1 MARQV
6 VPLTDPKCRLAKFN
20 PAGGNKLFD
29 GGGLFLELLR
39 SGTKK
44 WRMRY
49 RNPATGKES
58 MLTFGDYP
66 AVPLARARAERAR
79 VDQLLA
85 QGEDPVAQRL
95 EDAQAQK
102 AEADRQFQAVAAEL
116 LKLRRPAWSDGYHAR
131 ISNTLKNDAYPY
143 FGTHAV
149 DAIPG
154 KAVLDAAKR
163 IEARGAPD
171 MADRFISAT
180 SMVFQYAVGTGRA
193 PADPTQGLKRFLD
206 PRAPVKHFPHVDGS
220 SLGKLIT
227 RVKNYHGRPETRIA
241 IQIMMHT
248 FPRTNELRWAAW
260 TEFHTDD
267 ALWRIPAGR
276 MKGTLIAKETGAD
289 HVIPLSRQV
298 LALLGELGQY
308 TGRYRLLFPGLRD
321 PANTPMSA
329 ETINKALKILGFEG
343 EQTGHGFRGL
353 ASTIMNER
361 SGGRAEVIERQLA
374 HKERNMVRR
383 AYNHAEY
390 LDERRQLMQWW
401 SDYLDSCALDAG
413 T

>member
-1 MARQV
+1 
-6 VPLTDPKCRLAKFN
+6 
-20 PAGGNKLFD
+20 
-29 GGGLFLELLR
+29 
-39 SGTKK
+39 

-85 QGEDPVAQRL
+85 QGEDPVAQRQ

-102 AEADRQFQAVAAEL
+102 AAADRQFQAVAAEL

-149 DAIPG
+149 DEIPG
-154 KAVLDAAKR
+154 KMVLDAAKR

-206 PRAPVKHFPHVDGS
+206 PRAPVKHFPHVDEA

-227 RVKNYHGRPETRIA
+227 RVRNYHGRPETRIA
-241 IQIMMHT
+241 MQIMMHT

-298 LALLGELGQY
+298 LALLAELGQY

-361 SGGRAEVIERQLA
+361 SGARAEVIERQLA

-401 SDYLDSCALDAG
+401 SDYLDSCASDAG
-413 T
+413 K

>member
-6 VPLTDPKCRLAKFN
+6 VPLTDPKCRQAKFS

-39 SGTKK
+39 SGAKK
-44 WRMRY
+44 WRVRY
-49 RNPATGKES
+49 RSPITGKES
-58 MLTFGDYP
+58 MLTIGNYP

-79 VDQLLA
+79 IDQLLA
-85 QGEDPVAQRL
+85 QGDDPVAQRQ
-95 EDAQAQK
+95 EEAQARK
-102 AEADRQFQAVAAEL
+102 AEAERQFQVVAQEL
-116 LKLRRPAWSDGYHAR
+116 LELRRPTWSAGYHAR
-131 ISNTLKNDAYPY
+131 ISNTLKSDAYPH
-143 FGTHAV
+143 FGADAV

-154 KAVLDAAKR
+154 KVVLDAAKR

-193 PADPTQGLKRFLD
+193 PADPTQGLKKFLD
-206 PRAPVKHFPHVDGS
+206 PRAPVKHFPHVS
-220 SLGKLIT
+220 EASLGTLIA

-248 FPRTNELRWAAW
+248 FPRTNELRWAAGG
-260 TEFHTDD
+260 EFSRAD
-267 ALWRIPAGR
+267 ALWLIPAGR

-289 HVIPLSRQV
+289 HAIPLSRQV
-298 LALLGELGQY
+298 LALLEELAQY

-361 SGGRAEVIERQLA
+361 SGTRPEVIERQLA

-401 SDYLDSCALDAG
+401 SDYLDRCAAKAEK
-413 T
+413 

>member
-39 SGTKK
+39 SGAKK

-66 AVPLARARAERAR
+66 AVPLVRARAERAR
-79 VDQLLA
+79 VDHLLA
-85 QGEDPVAQRL
+85 QGEDPVAQRQ
-95 EDAQAQK
+95 EEAQAQQ

-143 FGTHAV
+143 FGTRAV
-149 DAIPG
+149 DEIPG

-171 MADRFISAT
+171 MADRFISAA

-206 PRAPVKHFPHVDGS
+206 PRAPVKHFPHVS
-220 SLGKLIT
+220 EASLGTLIT
-227 RVKNYHGRPETRIA
+227 RVKHYHGRPETRIA

-260 TEFHTDD
+260 PEFFRDES
-267 ALWRIPAGR
+267 LWRIPASR
-276 MKGTLIAKETGAD
+276 MKGTLIAKENGAD
-289 HVIPLSRQV
+289 HIIPLSRQV
-298 LALLGELGQY
+298 QDLLEELGKY

-361 SGGRAEVIERQLA
+361 SGARPEVIERQLA

-401 SDYLDSCALDAG
+401 SDYLDGCAAKAG
-413 T
+413 K

>member
-6 VPLTDPKCRLAKFN
+6 VPLTDPKCRLARFN
-20 PAGGNKLFD
+20 EAGGNKLFD

-39 SGTKK
+39 SGAKK
-44 WRMRY
+44 WRLRY
-49 RNPATGKES
+49 RSPVTGKES
-58 MLTFGDYP
+58 MLTIGDYP

-85 QGEDPVAQRL
+85 QGGDPVMQRM
-95 EDAQAQK
+95 EEARAEK
-102 AEADRQFQAVAAEL
+102 AENERQFQVVAGEL
-116 LKLRRPAWSDGYHAR
+116 LALRRPTWSTGYYAR

-143 FGTHAV
+143 FGADAV

-154 KAVLDAAKR
+154 KAVLDAARR

-171 MADRFISAT
+171 MAERFISAT

-193 PADPTQGLKRFLD
+193 PADPTQGLKRFLA
-206 PRAPVKHFPHVDGS
+206 PRAPVQHFPHVSQAG
-220 SLGKLIT
+220 LGTLIS

-241 IQIMMHT
+241 IQLMMHT

-260 TEFHTDD
+260 SEFRRSE
-267 ALWRIPAGR
+267 ALWVIPAAR
-276 MKGTLIAKETGAD
+276 MKGTLIAKEMGAD
-289 HVIPLSRQV
+289 HAVPLSTQV
-298 LALLGELGQY
+298 MALLDELEPY
-308 TGRYRLLFPGLRD
+308 TGRHRLLFPGLRD

-361 SGGRAEVIERQLA
+361 SGARPEVIERQLA

-390 LDERRQLMQWW
+390 LDERRHLMQWW
-401 SDYLDSCALDAG
+401 SDYLDGCESEG
-413 T
+413 KS

>member
-6 VPLTDPKCRLAKFN
+6 VPLTDPKCRLAKFST
-20 PAGGNKLFD
+20 AGGNKLFD
-29 GGGLFLELLR
+29 GGGLYLEVLR
-39 SGTKK
+39 SGAKK

-49 RNPATGKES
+49 RSPQTGKES

-79 VDQLLA
+79 IDGLLA
-85 QGEDPVAQRL
+85 QGQDPVAHRL
-95 EDAQAQK
+95 EAVQAERADA
-102 AEADRQFQAVAAEL
+102 ERQFQAVAAEL
-116 LKLRRPAWSDGYHAR
+116 LALRLPTWSAGYHAR
-131 ISNTLKNDAYPY
+131 MSNTLKNDAYPY
-143 FGTHAV
+143 FGADAI

-171 MADRFISAT
+171 MAERFISAT

-206 PRAPVKHFPHVDGS
+206 PRAPVKHFPHVS
-220 SLGKLIT
+220 EASLGTLIT

-248 FPRTNELRWAAW
+248 FPRTNELRWAEW
-260 TEFHTDD
+260 TELDRPG

-276 MKGTLIAKETGAD
+276 MKGTLVTKENGAD
-289 HVIPLSRQV
+289 HIIPLSRQV
-298 LALLGELGQY
+298 QGLLDELSQY
-308 TGRYRLLFPGLRD
+308 TGRYRMMFPGLRD
-321 PANTPMSA
+321 PAKIPMSA

-361 SGGRAEVIERQLA
+361 SGARPEVIERQLA
-374 HKERNMVRR
+374 HKERNLIRR

-401 SDYLDSCALDAG
+401 SDYLDQCVG
-413 T
+413 TPEK